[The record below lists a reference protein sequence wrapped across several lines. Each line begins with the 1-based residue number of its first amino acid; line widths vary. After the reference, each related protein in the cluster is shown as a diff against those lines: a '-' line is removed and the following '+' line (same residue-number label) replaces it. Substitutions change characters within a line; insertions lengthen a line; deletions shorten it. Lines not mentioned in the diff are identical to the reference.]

1 MAGLNIPSVGGFSAA
16 QFMGDKEG
24 LSVQFEVVIP
34 GFPRMLF
41 KSCEGMDSEIDVIQ
55 ISEGG
60 RLGSPLTSR
69 GGHRASRIT
78 FGKGT
83 VAGESGG
90 SAGSIFKWY
99 MDVCDAS
106 KPLQKK
112 MIVISLTDAGKPG
125 AMAKWNLVNAWPC
138 RWVGPLLSHD
148 SSDLTMEYLSFAHE
162 GITAGK

>member
-1 MAGLNIPSVGGFSAA
+1 MSINVPNMSSFPSVA
-16 QFMGDKEG
+16 QLTGDKEG

-34 GFPRMLF
+34 GLPKMLF
-41 KSCEGMDSEIDVIQ
+41 RSCEGLDSEIDVVQ
-55 ISEGG
+55 IAEGG

-69 GGHRASRIT
+69 GAHRASRIT

-83 VAGESGG
+83 VAGEVGG

-106 KPLQKK
+106 KALQKK
-112 MIVISLTDAGKPG
+112 MIVISLTGSKTDSL
-125 AMAKWNLVNAWPC
+125 AKWNLINAWPC
-138 RWVGPLLSHD
+138 RWVGPLLSHE
-148 SSDLTMEYLSFAHE
+148 SSDVTMEYLSFAHE